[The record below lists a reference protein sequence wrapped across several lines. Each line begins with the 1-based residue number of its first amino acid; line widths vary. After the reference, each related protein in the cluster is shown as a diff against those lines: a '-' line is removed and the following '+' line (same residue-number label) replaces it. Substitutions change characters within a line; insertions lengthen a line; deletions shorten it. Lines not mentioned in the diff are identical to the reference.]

1 MQREDHANW
10 ARRTLRARHSFCYT
24 YPVPKK
30 NGKAAYEQITAVKPG
45 IKVIFMSGYTADII
59 QSKGIINDGMPFLPK
74 PIFPDQ
80 LLRKV
85 REVLDA

>member
-1 MQREDHANW
+1 VQQFAEHAGS
-10 ARRTLRARHSFCYT
+10 LSLFLSD
-24 YPVPKK
+24 VIMPKM
-30 NGKAAYEQITAVKPG
+30 NGKAAYEQIRAVKPG
-45 IKVIFMSGYTADII
+45 IKAIFMSGYTADII
-59 QSKGIINDGMPFLPK
+59 QSKGIANDGIPFLPK